1 MKEQELTELEQSIN
15 AFPEGCRGVMQRLID
30 EVRRLKQENHQRGLK
45 LQRKDDK
52 IRTLELSQH
61 DVLRNLSRI
70 TDNVKKHLAVNK

>member
-1 MKEQELTELEQSIN
+1 MKEQELTELERTIS
-15 AFPEGCRGVMQRLID
+15 AFPEGCRDVMQRLIN
-30 EVRRLKQENHQRGLK
+30 EIRCLKQENHQKNLK